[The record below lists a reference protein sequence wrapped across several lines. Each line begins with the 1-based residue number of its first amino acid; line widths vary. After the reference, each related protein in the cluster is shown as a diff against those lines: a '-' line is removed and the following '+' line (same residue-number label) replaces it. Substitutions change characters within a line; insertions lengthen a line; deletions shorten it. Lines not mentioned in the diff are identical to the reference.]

1 MEKRS
6 FLLSSL
12 RNNQNVFLFAPQPNP
27 MRDIMA
33 FELSMLNVV
42 SSSQAFI
49 LKFVRNS
56 TFDNRLKMYD
66 HLEQKYLID
75 YGADS
80 DNFKMRFKA
89 ALGVNQSVSET
100 LKFRQISS
108 VYIY

>member
-1 MEKRS
+1 M
-6 FLLSSL
+6 SSL
-12 RNNQNVFLFAPQPNP
+12 
-27 MRDIMA
+27 
-33 FELSMLNVV
+33 
-42 SSSQAFI
+42 QAKLLL

-56 TFDNRLKMYD
+56 TFDNKLKMYD
-66 HLEQKYLID
+66 HLEEKYLID

-80 DNFKMRFKA
+80 DNLKMRFKA

>member
-6 FLLSSL
+6 FLLSFL

-80 DNFKMRFKA
+80 DNFKMRFKP

>member
-1 MEKRS
+1 MSSVQAKLS
-6 FLLSSL
+6 F
-12 RNNQNVFLFAPQPNP
+12 
-27 MRDIMA
+27 
-33 FELSMLNVV
+33 
-42 SSSQAFI
+42 

-56 TFDNRLKMYD
+56 TFGNKLKMYD

-80 DNFKMRFKA
+80 KNFKMRFQG

>member
-1 MEKRS
+1 
-6 FLLSSL
+6 
-12 RNNQNVFLFAPQPNP
+12 

-49 LKFVRNS
+49 FKFVRNS

>member
-1 MEKRS
+1 
-6 FLLSSL
+6 
-12 RNNQNVFLFAPQPNP
+12 
-27 MRDIMA
+27 MRDVMA

-56 TFDNRLKMYD
+56 TFGNKLKMYD
-66 HLEQKYLID
+66 HLEQKYQID

-80 DNFKMRFKA
+80 DNFKMRFQG

-100 LKFRQISS
+100 LKFRQISL

>member
-1 MEKRS
+1 
-6 FLLSSL
+6 
-12 RNNQNVFLFAPQPNP
+12 

-66 HLEQKYLID
+66 RLEQKYLID

>member
-1 MEKRS
+1 MEKQS

-33 FELSMLNVV
+33 FELSMLNFV
-42 SSSQAFI
+42 SSSQLSL

-56 TFDNRLKMYD
+56 TFGNKLKMYD
-66 HLEQKYLID
+66 HLEQKYLTD

-80 DNFKMRFKA
+80 ENFKMRFQA

-108 VYIY
+108 AYIY